1 MTLTGTYIRAIDE
14 KLRVAIPKRLR
25 DALAC
30 RPGHALYIAP
40 GTDGSLA
47 IYSEDAFSQL
57 GQRLAAASPNRR
69 DVRAF
74 RRLFYAQAQRVQ
86 IDRQGR
92 VRVPAELARLAAL
105 DKQKEAVLIGVDD
118 HMELWAAEKWQ
129 QYLTSQQAQYDRVA
143 ETAFDASGQIT
154 EPDQPG

>member
-25 DALAC
+25 DALSC
-30 RPGHALYIAP
+30 RPGEVLYIAP
-40 GTDGSLA
+40 GTDGCLA
-47 IYSEDAFSQL
+47 IYSQQAFVQL

-74 RRLFYAQAQRVQ
+74 RRLFYAQAQRTE

-92 VRVPAELARLAAL
+92 VRVPAELATLCGL
-105 DKQKEAVLIGVDD
+105 DAQKEAVLIGVDD
-118 HMELWAAEKWQ
+118 HMELWAAENWR
-129 QYLTSQQAQYDRVA
+129 QYLAAQQAQYDRVA
-143 ETAFDASGQIT
+143 ETAFDTNSEGL
-154 EPDQPG
+154 